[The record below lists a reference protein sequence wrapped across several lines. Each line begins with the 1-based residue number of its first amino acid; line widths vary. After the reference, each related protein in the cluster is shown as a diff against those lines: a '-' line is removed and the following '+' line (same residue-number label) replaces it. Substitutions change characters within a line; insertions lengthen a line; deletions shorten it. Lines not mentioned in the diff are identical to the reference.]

1 MAGAAKLLLKMLR
14 GQGKKAHDKRV
25 MPPQDTKYFG
35 PKQYRSEDA
44 LKKDAESLFDVPEPF
59 RSQALEVD
67 QQMIDI
73 EKRRGLNEPWDGL
86 LWSEQRARQ
95 IREREWI
102 DQLYDLDFKRREI
115 LEKGRGSDK

>member
-1 MAGAAKLLLKMLR
+1 MAGVAKLLLKMLR
-14 GQGKKAHDKRV
+14 GPSKPASDKRV

-35 PKQYRSEDA
+35 PKQHRSEDA
-44 LKKDAESLFDVPEPF
+44 LKKDVESLFDVPEPF

-73 EKRRGLNEPWDGL
+73 EKRHRLNDPWDGL

-95 IREREWI
+95 IREREFV
-102 DQLYDLDFKRREI
+102 DQLYDLDFRRREI
-115 LEKGRGSDK
+115 LEKGRGIK